1 MSEEI
6 DNLLLNMISGLLPKD
21 LSPEEVG
28 LLENNFGENRFE
40 ELGYDENYEKPIK
53 KRNRNGYL

>member
-1 MSEEI
+1 MKTASEEI

-21 LSPEEVG
+21 LSQGEVR
-28 LLENNFGENRFE
+28 LLENNFGENWFK

-53 KRNRNGYL
+53 K